1 MLFPDDVNGA
11 GISFDFLSLDA
22 FPEFLLEAILDDCF
36 LNFDEG
42 SFIIY
47 QYTNE

>member
-1 MLFPDDVNGA
+1 LE
-11 GISFDFLSLDA
+11 A
-22 FPEFLLEAILDDCF
+22 FPEFLLEASFDDCF

-47 QYTNE
+47 QNTND